1 MSPLTRISLE
11 MLRKKLESLTFQSSL
26 DTLKSSTKCPVT
38 SNSDAKFFQ
47 WQIRCLS
54 LRLCDYT
61 SLSHWLAHSSSQN
74 CGLGHTRTCAFSFL
88 CHQPM
93 STYLS
98 QWIEHLIYA
107 EVETVKGGMPRAPTL
122 QTKGNGYHAL
132 LSLRSRLQTSL
143 EVVSPLGPHL
153 SIHVSL
159 EIAKRV
165 N

>member
-1 MSPLTRISLE
+1 MINVLIPEQAQLIQFTVSESARHYKSRKFKLRSQTIFAKSDPTRSTSKSQFKHQEVMSPLTRISLE
-11 MLRKKLESLTFQSSL
+11 MLRKKLESLTFQ
-26 DTLKSSTKCPVT
+26 
-38 SNSDAKFFQ
+38 
-47 WQIRCLS
+47 R
-54 LRLCDYT
+54 
-61 SLSHWLAHSSSQN
+61 
-74 CGLGHTRTCAFSFL
+74 
-88 CHQPM
+88 
-93 STYLS
+93 
-98 QWIEHLIYA
+98 IEHLIYA